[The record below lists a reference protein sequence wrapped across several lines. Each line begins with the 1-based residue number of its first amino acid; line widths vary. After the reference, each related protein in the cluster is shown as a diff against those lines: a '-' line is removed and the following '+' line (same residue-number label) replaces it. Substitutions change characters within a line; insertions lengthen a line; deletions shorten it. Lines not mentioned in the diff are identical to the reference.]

1 MRYKIKQLEKV
12 ARQLEPDFEAR
23 EYLTDRVQRYAQT
36 FLDEL
41 PEAPAYVGDSADDA
55 GLDAPFEEAAGDLE
69 AALNVLRYEVDT
81 PGINPASARHLGYIP
96 GGGLYPA
103 ALGDYLADVTNRYA
117 GVAYA
122 SPGAVRLE
130 KQLLKWLAEM
140 VGFPASFGGDL
151 TSGGSI
157 ANLVSIVVARDAHNL
172 EAKDFSKCVV
182 YLSAH
187 THHCVDK
194 ALRVAGLR
202 ECVIQRVPMDERFRM
217 DPAELEKAIA
227 EDSGAGLRPWLVVAS
242 MGTTDV
248 GAVDPVDRIAEVAH
262 AHDLWLHVDAAYG
275 GFFMLC
281 EPGASEL
288 AGIDQADS
296 LVIDPHKGLFLP
308 YGSGAVL
315 VRDETQLHL
324 SHYYQSNYMQDA
336 QESALELS
344 PADLSPELSRPFRG
358 LRMWLP
364 LKLAGLAPFRAA
376 LEEKMELA
384 RYFYE
389 MLEKMPRFERGPP
402 PQLSVV
408 VYRYVPEQGDA
419 DAFNRALADAVLRD
433 GRVCISTTQLNGQF
447 WLRMAAMNFRTH
459 VDTIDLYLELLGN
472 AAAELEKNQ

>member
-1 MRYKIKQLEKV
+1 VQSRIKQLEKI
-12 ARQLEPDFEAR
+12 ARQLEPDFDAR
-23 EYLTDRVQRYAQT
+23 EVLTDRVQRYAQT

-41 PEAPAYVGDSADDA
+41 PDAPAYVGEEPDESA
-55 GLDAPFEEAAGDLE
+55 LTAPFEETPGDIE

-81 PGINPASARHLGYIP
+81 PGINPASGRHLGYIP
-96 GGGLYPA
+96 GGGVYPA
-103 ALGDYLADVTNRYA
+103 ALGDYLADVSNRYA

-130 KQLLKWLAEM
+130 KHLVRWLADM
-140 VGFPASFGGDL
+140 VGFGPSSGGDL

-157 ANLVSIVVARDAHNL
+157 ANLIGIVVARDAHNL
-172 EAKDFSKCVV
+172 KACDIPNAVV
-182 YLSAH
+182 YLTAH

-202 ECVIQRVPMDERFRM
+202 ECQLRRIAMDARFRM
-217 DPAELEKAIA
+217 APAALEAAIE
-227 EDSGAGLRPWLVVAS
+227 EDLAQGLAPWLVVAS
-242 MGTTDV
+242 MGSTDV
-248 GAVDPVDRIAEVAH
+248 GAVDPVDAIAPIARKH
-262 AHDLWLHVDAAYG
+262 GLWLHVDAAYG

-281 EPGASEL
+281 EPGREAL
-288 AGIDQADS
+288 AGIDEADS

-315 VRDETQLHL
+315 VRDETALHL
-324 SHYYQSNYMQDA
+324 SHYYQSSYMQDA
-336 QESALELS
+336 QEAALELS

-376 LEEKMELA
+376 LEEKLELA

-389 MLEKMPRFERGPP
+389 QLGKLPGFERGPA

-408 VYRYVPEQGDA
+408 VYRYVPARGDA
-419 DAFNRALADAVLRD
+419 DAFNRALVEAVLRD
-433 GRVCISTTQLNGQF
+433 GRVFLSTTQLDGQL
-447 WLRMAAMNFRTH
+447 WLRMAAMSFRTH
-459 VDTIDLYLELLGN
+459 VDTIDLYLELLESTV
-472 AAAELEKNQ
+472 AALEQNG